1 MKRIF
6 VVLLLL
12 LIMSCAFWSKSPEAE
27 ATVLRW
33 EQEELYIEGYG
44 TLMGLVEV
52 HYLVENTGE
61 VDIDFYDV
69 FLSVKAV
76 TADMDTNTY
85 TSESAGAFLE
95 VGSLRETST
104 FMDVASN
111 RAVSAEILDI
121 QVRTY

>member
-1 MKRIF
+1 
-6 VVLLLL
+6 
-12 LIMSCAFWSKSPEAE
+12 
-27 ATVLRW
+27 
-33 EQEELYIEGYG
+33 
-44 TLMGLVEV
+44 MGLVEV